1 MSALKLK
8 FGSARFWAQKQAK
21 YMVYSDL
28 LALLHTHCE
37 MSAIQSEYLL
47 SLFNKSAPPAVHSC
61 VHTDRHTDNL
71 FFKMTIFHLFTATVP
86 SVHKTL
92 I

>member
-47 SLFNKSAPPAVHSC
+47 SLFTNLRHLLYTAVYTQ
-61 VHTDRHTDNL
+61 TD
-71 FFKMTIFHLFTATVP
+71 
-86 SVHKTL
+86 TL
-92 I
+92 TTCFLK